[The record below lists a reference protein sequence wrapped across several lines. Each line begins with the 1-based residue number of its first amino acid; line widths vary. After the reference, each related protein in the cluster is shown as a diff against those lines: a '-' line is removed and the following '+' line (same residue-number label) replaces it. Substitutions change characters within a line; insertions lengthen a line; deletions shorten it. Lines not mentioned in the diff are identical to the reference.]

1 MNALRAVALRT
12 LLGSGGLLL
21 VLSLMIWI
29 GAGGPAIVAVHVA
42 LGVVLVL
49 SLWIL
54 AAIAARSGTS
64 VSPVAFAVFWGFL
77 VLAFGLAQQRIL
89 PGQWHWTVQLTHL
102 FVSMGAIWWGRRLLG
117 IMRRGQI
124 SPTPSPV
131 PNRLASSPAMDK
143 EG

>member
-1 MNALRAVALRT
+1 VNALRAVALKT

-21 VLSLMIWI
+21 ALGLMIWI
-29 GAGGPAIVAVHVA
+29 GVGGPAIVAGHVA
-42 LGVVLVL
+42 LGFVLVL

-54 AAIAARSGTS
+54 AAIAARSGVST
-64 VSPVAFAVFWGFL
+64 SPVALAVAWGFL
-77 VLAFGLAQQRIL
+77 VLTFGLAQRRIL
-89 PGQWHWTVQLTHL
+89 PGQWHWTIQLTHV

-117 IMRRGQI
+117 LMRRGQI

-131 PNRLASSPAMDK
+131 PNRLESSPVIDK